1 MQIEE
6 NSDRKTIHKSIDMQ
20 NEMMQRRNQQSQ
32 PRKTIVFNDSND
44 NLDDKSNQS
53 INIECYDDNEKAND
67 ESNDKSN
74 QSINIECY
82 DDNEKANDE
91 SSELTENIFKK
102 GHMLR
107 KTILHNDSMQIE
119 ENSDRKTIHKSIDMQ
134 NEMMQRRNQQSQ
146 PRKTI
151 VFNDSNDN
159 LDDKSN
165 QSINIECSDDNEKA
179 NDESSK

>member
-1 MQIEE
+1 MLRKTILHNDSMQIEE

-32 PRKTIVFNDSND
+32 PRKNIVFNDSND
-44 NLDDKSNQS
+44 KLD
-53 INIECYDDNEKAND
+53 
-67 ESNDKSN
+67 DKSN

-91 SSELTENIFKK
+91 SSELTENNFKK

-151 VFNDSNDN
+151 VF
-159 LDDKSN
+159 K
-165 QSINIECSDDNEKA
+165 
-179 NDESSK
+179 